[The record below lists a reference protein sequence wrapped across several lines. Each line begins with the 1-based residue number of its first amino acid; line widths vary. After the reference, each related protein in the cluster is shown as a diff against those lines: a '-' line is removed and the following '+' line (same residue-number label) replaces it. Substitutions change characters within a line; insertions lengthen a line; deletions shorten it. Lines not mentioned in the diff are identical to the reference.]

1 MKALALWETMPF
13 SMVLL
18 SRRRLMLCCCGEALR
33 IRDCAVLEGLL
44 LEPQPTAKRNEK
56 ATARLNTRERQRELM
71 GSPCAADVSRHHFV
85 SAGAHNLLPR
95 RESSVCNVR

>member
-18 SRRRLMLCCCGEALR
+18 SSRRLMLCCCGEAFR
-33 IRDCAVLEGLL
+33 IRNCAVLEGLL

-56 ATARLNTRERQRELM
+56 ATASPNTRGRQRELM
-71 GSPCAADVSRHHFV
+71 GSPCAADVSRHDFCF
-85 SAGAHNLLPR
+85 SW
-95 RESSVCNVR
+95 SSQLITTPGMQRV